1 MNQNNH
7 SCKICGTE
15 YYFCDYCGQQTS
27 FTPYKSVCCSI
38 ECYSKYMD
46 AVLAARGELEPVTVQ
61 TATPVVEEVDEVISE
76 TVSEVTFDEVPEST
90 YTKSKRK

>member
-1 MNQNNH
+1 MNKNNH
-7 SCKICGTE
+7 VCNICGTE

-46 AVLAARGELEPVTVQ
+46 ALLEARGELELITVE
-61 TATPVVEEVDEVISE
+61 TIVPVVEEDIAENEITE
-76 TVSEVTFDEVPEST
+76 EITEFTEIKT
-90 YTKSKRK
+90 KRK